1 MARPSMVARHDTEG
15 PRVRLGVAW
24 FLVVLAAALAAAA
37 ALGVV
42 LAVAAALAAEQV
54 VRLRAGR
61 VVVRRGGRR
70 LAPPPAPVVDGASG
84 IVALRAWGAGVLGD
98 PSRLTAVLGGAALP
112 LAAMAGPDTL
122 TAAFVAVV
130 ALALAGA
137 ALSPAPGGPGSRLAA
152 VGSVVAATVVFG
164 GAAAAV
170 VVLREE
176 GVAAAVILIVLVSA
190 YEAGDYLV
198 GAGSS
203 TVWEGPAAG
212 IAATVVLAFG
222 ASLVALVP
230 LGRSGPLVLA
240 GVVAIAAPVGPLLVS
255 TLLGDGRNP
264 ARFARRLDAWV
275 AVAPIAAWVGAAIA
289 G

>member
-24 FLVVLAAALAAAA
+24 FLVVLAAALTTAS

-61 VVVRRGGRR
+61 DQVPRVGLRHV
-70 LAPPPAPVVDGASG
+70 APPAPVVDRASG
-84 IVALRAWGAGVLGD
+84 IGAARAWCAGVLGD

-112 LAAMAGPDTL
+112 LAALAGPATL
-122 TAAFVAVV
+122 TSAMAAVV

-137 ALSPAPGGPGSRLAA
+137 ALSPSPGPGPRLAA

-170 VVLREE
+170 VLLRAE
-176 GVAAAVILIVLVSA
+176 GVAAAVILVLLVSA

-198 GAGSS
+198 GTGSS

-212 IAATVVLAFG
+212 IVATVVVALG

-230 LGRSGPLVLA
+230 LGRSGPLVIA
-240 GVVAIAAPVGPLLVS
+240 GIVAIAAPVGPLLVS
-255 TLLGDGRNP
+255 SLLGDGRTP
-264 ARFARRLDAWV
+264 ARCARRLDAWV
-275 AVAPIAAWVGAAIA
+275 AAAPIAAWAGAALA